1 MDFKK
6 EVALLLSSAF
16 ENDNYEEFLQLIE
29 IPPNNMGDY
38 AFPCFKFAK
47 ELKKAPNM
55 IANEF
60 AEKIQ
65 VNELITEAKAV
76 GPYIN
81 FYVNK
86 TAFIKNVLNEV
97 VANKKDFGKS
107 DLGKDKMI
115 VIDYSSPNI
124 AKPFH
129 VGHLRSTV
137 IGNALKNIFNHLG
150 YDTFGINYLGDW
162 GTQFGKLIV
171 AYKNWGSEE
180 AVKTGGISEL
190 MRIYVKFHDEAET
203 NKSLEDEARAWLVR
217 MQEGDEEAL
226 ALWRW
231 FKDISLEEFE
241 RIYKILDISFDSYN
255 GEAFYNDKMMPI
267 VEELKEKNLL
277 QDSDGAKIVEL
288 EQFNMPPCLIL
299 RSDGGTLYPTRD
311 IAASKYRFENYN
323 FHKCIYITAVD
334 QKLHFEQWFKVV
346 ELMGYDYAKDLEH
359 VYFGLVS
366 LEEGKLS
373 TRKGNVVLMEDLLNE
388 AISKTLNIIEEKNPN
403 LENKEQVAKDV
414 GIGAVIFND
423 LYNGRVKDV
432 TFSWDRMLNFDGE
445 TAPYVQYTGARCA
458 SVLRRATEKD
468 LDFSDVNFDLIK
480 DDVVLDLVKL
490 FGNFNSKLVEASVKY
505 EPFVLTRLLVEIA
518 KAYNKFYHENVVLV
532 EDEELKKARLLVT
545 YSVRNILELGLSI
558 LGIKSPEQM

>member
-97 VANKKDFGKS
+97 VTNKKDFGKS

-137 IGNALKNIFNHLG
+137 IGNALKNIFDHLG

-277 QDSDGAKIVEL
+277 KDSDGAKIVEL

>member
-6 EVALLLSSAF
+6 EVALLLSKAF
-16 ENDNYEEFLQLIE
+16 NKDEFESFLEGIE
-29 IPPNNMGDY
+29 VPPNNMGDF

-47 ELKKAPNM
+47 ELKKSPQL
-55 IANEF
+55 IATEMT
-60 AEKIQ
+60 EKIEI
-65 VNELITEAKAV
+65 NEYISSVKAV

-86 TAFIKNVLNEV
+86 TLFIKNILESV
-97 VANKKDFGKS
+97 VENKGGFGKS
-107 DLGKDKMI
+107 NLGEGKMI

-137 IGNALKNIFNHLG
+137 IGNALKNIFKHLG
-150 YDTFGINYLGDW
+150 YSTYGINYLGDW

-171 AYKNWGSEE
+171 AYKKWGNEDIIKS
-180 AVKTGGISEL
+180 GGVDEL
-190 MRIYVKFHDEAET
+190 LKIYVKFHDEAEKD
-203 NKSLEDEARAWLVR
+203 KSLEDEARGWLVK
-217 MQEGDEEAL
+217 MQNGDEEAL
-226 ALWRW
+226 SLWKW
-231 FKDISLEEFE
+231 FKEISLDEFE
-241 RIYKILDISFDSYN
+241 RIYEILDITFDSYK

-267 VEELKEKNLL
+267 VEELKEKDLL
-277 QDSDGAKIVEL
+277 MDSEGAKIIDL

-334 QKLHFEQWFKVV
+334 QKLHFDQWFKVV
-346 ELMGYDYAKDLEH
+346 ELMGYDYANDLEH

-373 TRKGNVVLMEDLLNE
+373 SRRGNVILMEDLLNE
-388 AISKTLNIIEEKNPN
+388 AIAKTLNIIEEKNPN
-403 LENKEQVAKDV
+403 LKDKEKVAKDV

-423 LYNGRVKDV
+423 LYNGRIKDV
-432 TFSWDRMLNFDGE
+432 TFSWDRMLNFEGE
-445 TAPYVQYTGARCA
+445 TGPYVQYTCARA
-458 SVLRRATEKD
+458 SSVLRKGGNINFENINFN
-468 LDFSDVNFDLIK
+468 LLSDELT
-480 DDVVLDLVKL
+480 LDLVKL
-490 FGNFNSKLVEASVKY
+490 FNNFNSKLVEATIKY

-518 KAYNKFYHENVVLV
+518 KAYNKFYHENIILV
-532 EDEELKKARLLVT
+532 EDEELKKGRLLVT
-545 YSVRNILELGLSI
+545 YATKTILTTGLNI
-558 LGIKSPEQM
+558 LGIKAPEEM